1 MKINKVAELL
11 INSKLKHGKLFAT
24 LVCQW
29 PLLLALPVILSSI
42 AAFYLYSS
50 PTSYI
55 ATAKFAKITSLEDSV
70 NNDIFIDLTHKK
82 NYNLSKISQ
91 CLSSDKNGEDFSTSE
106 ITLINQ
112 DKNFFTV
119 QLRLSGKNRVEVYE
133 CANLVFTGVESIQ
146 YKIYKDYAAD
156 MKNLISDYEIELNEI
171 GFKNKISQVYFF
183 ETLRLIG
190 EKKYTLNFLN
200 QSIERLHK
208 KSFLFIGLE
217 EGNPRKNKILIFNF
231 LLGLFLAVLVALRK
245 EIMLNIKYLV
255 IGD

>member
-11 INSKLKHGKLFAT
+11 INSKLKHGKLFAA

-50 PTSYI
+50 PTNYV
-55 ATAKFAKITSLEDSV
+55 ATAKFGKIISLEDNV
-70 NNDIFIDLTHKK
+70 NDDLFRDIKYQK
-82 NYNLSKISQ
+82 NYNLSKINQ
-91 CLSSDKNGEDFSTSE
+91 CLSSDKNGEESFADKL
-106 ITLINQ
+106 TLVNQ
-112 DKNFFTV
+112 EKFFFTV
-119 QLRLSGKNRVEVYE
+119 QFRLSGKNTAEVYE
-133 CANLVFTGVESIQ
+133 CANLVFTEVESIQ

-156 MKNLISDYEIELNEI
+156 MKNLISQYEIELNEI
-171 GFKNKISQVYFF
+171 GFKNKISQPYFF
-183 ETLRLIG
+183 DTLRLIG

-208 KSFLFIGLE
+208 KSFTFIGLE

-231 LLGLFLAVLVALRK
+231 LMGLFLAVLVALRK
-245 EIMLNIKYLV
+245 EIMLNIKYFLSE
-255 IGD
+255 D